1 MLWKIQQKWKSRFPH
16 NDNILSL
23 SLLSVLASFVL
34 FCFSNICSLTNSR
47 RFQVV
52 STKQS
57 QTFYLDYYTVH
68 KNLIRRLHDAY
79 RQFQWLCWQKAERWR
94 FFFSSTQTHTDIQW
108 TRTTRA
114 HASILNIPICW
125 TLIVDDFDFVYFS
138 HPRHGAE
145 LWLNIETRS

>member
-1 MLWKIQQKWKSRFPH
+1 MEKH
-16 NDNILSL
+16 NRNENQDFLIMTIFSL
-23 SLLSVLASFVL
+23 FFLCSLLSSYFVV
-34 FCFSNICSLTNSR
+34 SNICSLTNSR

-68 KNLIRRLHDAY
+68 KILIRRLHDAY
-79 RQFQWLCWQKAERWR
+79 RQFQWLCWQKAERWSI
-94 FFFSSTQTHTDIQW
+94 FSSLQRRHTQTFIDR